1 VLPVAGG
8 RQRTANATSLLDA
21 QFLLLFTDATFLVV
35 LDAVPNEQVEATW
48 CDMRRMW
55 VETGDIGAVN
65 RQLKENLPAAA
76 RSENKFL
83 RELMLSSVVK
93 GQARRLRFR
102 MLPKLDTIYHLPI
115 AAFTTRHTSW
125 EALTN
130 EHGSC
135 GTRQTSRLDLAEESA
150 CLLVRRGGDPP
161 GGSKLDALH
170 PDLEHL
176 AAAINH
182 LDYSNVE
189 ADHTLL

>member
-1 VLPVAGG
+1 MRGA
-8 RQRTANATSLLDA
+8 ANATSLLDA

-102 MLPKLDTIYHLPI
+102 MLPKLDTRCHLPI

-130 EHGSC
+130 EHESC
-135 GTRQTSRLDLAEESA
+135 GTRQDFKTRL
-150 CLLVRRGGDPP
+150 G
-161 GGSKLDALH
+161 
-170 PDLEHL
+170 
-176 AAAINH
+176 
-182 LDYSNVE
+182 
-189 ADHTLL
+189 